1 MSLFVY
7 LTVYVS
13 LQERAH
19 FESLG
24 HHLGKLGEEGK
35 IGHRVIDLTR
45 PEDLDGKA
53 PFCFFSYFVFHAHH
67 RNRRLVHQM
76 ILCLYVPL

>member
-1 MSLFVY
+1 VCVKRGCIDLF
-7 LTVYVS
+7 LPPDCVS

-24 HHLGKLGEEGK
+24 HHLGKLGEDGK

-45 PEDLDGKA
+45 PEDLDGK
-53 PFCFFSYFVFHAHH
+53 FFIYF
-67 RNRRLVHQM
+67 
-76 ILCLYVPL
+76 P

>member
-1 MSLFVY
+1 M
-7 LTVYVS
+7 
-13 LQERAH
+13 
-19 FESLG
+19 G

-53 PFCFFSYFVFHAHH
+53 IFISFASFFSLVFFF
-67 RNRRLVHQM
+67 
-76 ILCLYVPL
+76 